1 VSEPTTKTISR
12 GGARA
17 GAGRK
22 SADGNKALTE
32 RFSTRL
38 TAQQLETLERIG
50 GAVWLR
56 SVLDQEAKKNP
67 A

>member
-1 VSEPTTKTISR
+1 MSNTSKR

-22 SADGNKALTE
+22 AADGNTALSE

-38 TAQQLETLERIG
+38 TTQQLETLERVG

-56 SVLDQEAKKNP
+56 SILDEEAKKNP